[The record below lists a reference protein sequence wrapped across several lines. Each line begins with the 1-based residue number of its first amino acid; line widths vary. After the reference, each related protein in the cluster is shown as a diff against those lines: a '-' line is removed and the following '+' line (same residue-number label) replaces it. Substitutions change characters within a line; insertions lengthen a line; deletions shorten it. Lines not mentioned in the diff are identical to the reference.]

1 MKKVLLV
8 NRGTCNNLGDQA
20 INVAF
25 KKFLNNEIGCDVVC
39 EDYTSKSQNVNT
51 IHADQEASPLKGL
64 LKKTLPL
71 NLIWFV
77 RNYNRIK
84 KCIDRNLPDL
94 IIVGGGQLL
103 LHGRFSVAAFT
114 WVYLAKKLNK
124 KIVFSNVGYGGSYS
138 WLEDKLIS
146 WAVNNVDGINFRDDS
161 SSKVIDELYNVKSV
175 VSGDVVFTE
184 KALTFCPKKQ
194 TLIALGITARSVYN
208 MYNPPVEESEYYTIW
223 LGLLEENNV
232 NINDIVLT
240 YTTQE
245 DSVECSRF
253 KAYIKERYNIK
264 VSILDNSTLED
275 YKRNLESVRLVISG
289 RMHGLIIAI
298 NSGSETITFPISN
311 KLKTFDDILKYNNL
325 ENYRQHTSQETKR
338 FIKNYMQ

>member
-25 KKFLNNEIGCDVVC
+25 EKFLNNEIGCDVVC

-51 IHADQEASPLKGL
+51 INAGQDVSPLKGF
-64 LKKTLPL
+64 LKKILPL
-71 NLIWFV
+71 NLIWFF

-84 KCIDRNLPDL
+84 KCIDKNLPDL
-94 IIVGGGQLL
+94 IVVGGGQLL
-103 LHGRFSVAAFT
+103 LHGRFSIAAFT

-146 WAVNNVDGINFRDDS
+146 WAVNNADGINVRDNR
-161 SSKVIDELYNVKSV
+161 SSKMIDDLYSVKSV

-184 KALTFCPKKQ
+184 KVLTFCPEKQ
-194 TLIALGITARSVYN
+194 TLTALGVTAHSVYN
-208 MYNPPVEESEYYTIW
+208 MYNSKLERDEYYNLW
-223 LGLLEENNV
+223 LEFLRKNNISISNV
-232 NINDIVLT
+232 VLT

-245 DSVECSRF
+245 DSVECELF
-253 KAYIKERYNIK
+253 KEYIKRVHNVDLDILYNK
-264 VSILDNSTLED
+264 TLDD
-275 YKRNLESVRLVISG
+275 YKSNLESVSLVVSG
-289 RMHGLIIAI
+289 RMHGLILAI
-298 NSGSETITFPISN
+298 NSGCRVITFPISN
-311 KLKTFDDILKYNNL
+311 KLMSFDDIINSEDLVEFRERTKK
-325 ENYRQHTSQETKR
+325 ETRK
-338 FIKNYMQ
+338 FINSHF

>member
-25 KKFLNNEIGCDVVC
+25 EKFINNEIGCDVIC
-39 EDYTSKSQNVNT
+39 EDYTSKSKNVNA
-51 IHADQEASPLKGL
+51 INAGQQVSPLKGF
-64 LKKTLPL
+64 LKKILPL

-84 KCIDRNLPDL
+84 KCIDKNLPDL
-94 IIVGGGQLL
+94 IVVGGGQLL

-114 WVYLAKKLNK
+114 WVYLAKKRNK

-138 WLEDKLIS
+138 WLEGKLIN
-146 WAVNNVDGINFRDDS
+146 WAVNNADGINFRDKS
-161 SSKVIDELYNVKSV
+161 SSKMIDELYNVKSV

-184 KALTFCPKKQ
+184 KALTLCPEKQ

-208 MYNPPVEESEYYTIW
+208 MYNATLEQSEYYNLW
-223 LGLLEENNV
+223 LDFLKK
-232 NINDIVLT
+232 NDISISNVVLT

-245 DSVECSRF
+245 DSVECELF
-253 KAYIKERYNIK
+253 KEHIKRAHDVDLDILYNK
-264 VSILDNSTLED
+264 TLDD
-275 YKRNLESVRLVISG
+275 YKSNLESVSLVISG
-289 RMHGLIIAI
+289 RMHGLILAI
-298 NSGSETITFPISN
+298 NSGCRVITFPISN
-311 KLKTFDDILKYNNL
+311 KLKSFDEIINSEDLIEFRERTKK
-325 ENYRQHTSQETKR
+325 ETIK
-338 FIKNYMQ
+338 FINSYL

>member
-20 INVAF
+20 INVTF
-25 KKFLNNEIGCDVVC
+25 EKLLKNEIGCDVFC
-39 EDYTSKSQNVNT
+39 EDYTSKYQNVNT
-51 IHADQEASPLKGL
+51 INAGQEVSPLKGF
-64 LKKTLPL
+64 LKKILPL

-94 IIVGGGQLL
+94 IVVGGGQLL

-114 WVYLAKKLNK
+114 WVSLAKKLNK

-138 WLEDKLIS
+138 WLEGKLIS
-146 WAVNNVDGINFRDDS
+146 WAVKNADGINFRDNS
-161 SSKVIDELYNVKSV
+161 SSKMIDELYNVSSV

-184 KALTFCPKKQ
+184 KALTFCPEKQ

-208 MYNPPVEESEYYTIW
+208 MYNATLEQDEYYNLW
-223 LGLLEENNV
+223 LNFLKK
-232 NINDIVLT
+232 NDISISNVVLT

-245 DSVECSRF
+245 DSVECELF
-253 KAYIKERYNIK
+253 KEHIKREHDVELDILYNK
-264 VSILDNSTLED
+264 SLDD
-275 YKRNLESVRLVISG
+275 YKNNLESVSLVISG
-289 RMHGLIIAI
+289 RMHGLILAI
-298 NSGSETITFPISN
+298 NSGCRVITFPISN
-311 KLKTFDDILKYNNL
+311 KLKSFDEIINSEDLFEFRERTKK
-325 ENYRQHTSQETKR
+325 ETIK
-338 FIKNYMQ
+338 FINSYL